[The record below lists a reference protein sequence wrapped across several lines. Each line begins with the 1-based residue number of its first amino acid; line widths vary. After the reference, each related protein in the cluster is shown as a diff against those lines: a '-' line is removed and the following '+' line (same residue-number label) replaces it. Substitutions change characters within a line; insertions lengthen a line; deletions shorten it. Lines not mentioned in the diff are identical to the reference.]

1 MSKSLQVNLTG
12 LIKDFVDRYLIWRD
26 HNNFYDEYD
35 DPVIE
40 HSVRGIPCFH
50 FRNITGINNSDSN
63 LIFVDCMT
71 EGVHSSYYFNQY
83 NKNKKYIIF
92 SNGYWDTDYYK
103 FPFRYDLVHS
113 NFFLLEMADTYN
125 SPNRFCYYTEKSY
138 NFDSNKEYNFIS
150 TIGNVRPER
159 DVLVQ
164 QLSQLH
170 PRRKFVLRYSGE
182 DLAEPSNHLDVITF
196 ATGNFDPYTS
206 ILEKYYHNVSQSL
219 PMDMYNAARFNLV
232 VESDIDYQNCFFMTE
247 KTIKVLLTGMP
258 FVSLSHPEFLAG
270 VRRLGFHTYHNLWDE
285 NYDLEPDYAARV
297 IRVVELCDKLC
308 DFDWDANRSE
318 LELIKLKNQAN
329 FLNLHNVCEQEFK
342 QFEKIIL
349 KHIL

>member
-1 MSKSLQVNLTG
+1 MSKVLKANLTG
-12 LIKDFVDRYLIWRD
+12 LINNFVNRYFIWRD
-26 HNNFYDEYD
+26 YNNFYNEYSNS
-35 DPVIE
+35 VIE
-40 HSVRGIPCFH
+40 HADNGVPCFH
-50 FRNITGINNSDSN
+50 YTDITGINANDSN
-63 LIFVDCMT
+63 LIFIDCLT
-71 EGVHSSYYFNQY
+71 EGLHSADFFGQY

-92 SNGYWDTDYYK
+92 SNGSWDTDYHK
-103 FPFRYDLVHS
+103 FPIQYELVHS

-125 SPNRFCYYTEKSY
+125 SPNRFCYYTDKSY

-159 DVLVQ
+159 DVLIQ
-164 QLSQLH
+164 KLLQLH

-182 DLAEPSNHLDVITF
+182 DLAQPSNQLDVITF
-196 ATGNFDPYTS
+196 TKGNFDPYIN

-232 VESDIDYQNCFFMTE
+232 VETDIDYQRCFFMTE
-247 KTIKVLLTGMP
+247 KTIKVLSTGMP

-270 VRRLGFHTYHNLWDE
+270 VRRLGFHTYHTLWDE
-285 NYDLEPDYAARV
+285 SYDLELDYTARV
-297 IRVVELCDKLC
+297 AKVVELCDKLC
-308 DFDWDANRSE
+308 NFDWDANRSE

-329 FLNLHNVCEQEFK
+329 FLNLHNICEQEFR

-349 KHIL
+349 KCIP